1 MGINELEIKIA
12 KMQEWQAL
20 ADEAGEMA
28 EAIRDEIKAE
38 MLSRETEELTAGRF
52 IIRWTTTIRNVFDSA
67 NFKKALP
74 EVYKQYTRP
83 STARRFSV
91 SE

>member
-1 MGINELEIKIA
+1 MSINDLETKIA

-28 EAIRDEIKAE
+28 EALRDEIKAE
-38 MLSRETEELTAGRF
+38 MLARETEELTAGRF
-52 IIRWTTTIRNVFDSA
+52 IIRWTTTIRNVFDSTG
-67 NFKKALP
+67 FKKAMP
-74 EVYKQYTRP
+74 EVYKAYTRQ
-83 STARRFSV
+83 STARRFSI